1 MLKHACVLS
10 VCLALLVATAPS
22 ADTPG
27 QSEEDPAQQE
37 RQDEAV
43 AAERP
48 GDQGSEATQP
58 GRPASFPVHLATP
71 DNGAARSPS
80 ASTAPRPAMPAFV
93 HPQTV
98 QRVIPVR
105 MVAPNDIDGPSRAGF
120 APVGDPARVAAW
132 AGIHADSASRVET
145 TPSVGDSPS
154 APEQRIQPDHI
165 GVPPDATM
173 ASPPTAYDDPTP
185 RIEEE
190 TTAPLEAPVGPR
202 PPTMRAPGVRPEM
215 AVSHATEAPVMDG
228 IVDDA
233 SWALGD
239 VASGFLQREPRQ
251 GQGASERTE
260 VRILYD
266 DENLYIGVIAYD
278 SDPGAILASELRR
291 DALGG
296 GGSGGGG
303 DNRGSDDT
311 VSVVLDT
318 FNDGRSAFLF
328 RVNPLGARYD
338 ATIRNESEVNS
349 DWDEAWDAAAQITS
363 RGWEAELV
371 IPLGILRYSTSA
383 SGWGVDFER
392 QIRRK
397 NETVAWSNYR
407 RDFRFIAVSQA
418 GELRGFENLSLKQRF
433 RLRPYFLGTST
444 SLFEDPTR
452 TNSVDQQ
459 LGIDD
464 FKIQLTS
471 TLTADLTY
479 NTDFAQ
485 VELDDERVN
494 LTRFSLFF
502 PEKRDF
508 FLEGANNFSFGPRG
522 GDGST
527 EPPLLRLYHS
537 RNIGL
542 SDSGEPVPIDFGAKM
557 TGKMAGGTMGLLH
570 VRTDTPD
577 LVGGQQFT
585 ALRWRQDVLSRSNIG
600 ALVTN
605 VERADGGTNTVVG
618 ADASFTFF
626 DNLNIA
632 GFAAR
637 ATDDALEDGK
647 LAAQLRVAWQSDLW
661 RASFDLTHI
670 DPEFR
675 ADLGFVLRQDVVR
688 RVYRASWNPRPGGIP
703 WLRSVNFSAN
713 QTTFHDTH
721 GELVTRESW
730 AGAFLNTEA
739 GDFGGVI
746 GASFFERLDLPFQIH
761 PEVTIPPG
769 EYRFRYLYSLFR
781 SFAGRW
787 VSIGGDARIGSF
799 YDGTIVT
806 VSPRLTFRPSPN
818 LLISPAFS
826 FNKFDLPAGSFTSNV
841 LNTRVSYSFS
851 DRWLTDALMFS
862 TRCRCSPACATS
874 IASATT
880 SIWSTARPATTM
892 ASASADTTAP

>member
-1 MLKHACVLS
+1 MLKHKCVLS
-10 VCLALLVATAPS
+10 VCLALLVAAAPS
-22 ADTPG
+22 AHRPS
-27 QSEEDPAQQE
+27 QSEDDPAQQE

-48 GDQGSEATQP
+48 DDGASEATEP
-58 GRPASFPVHLATP
+58 RRPASFPVRLVTP
-71 DNGAARSPS
+71 DSGTERSPS
-80 ASTAPRPAMPAFV
+80 PSTARRRAMPASV
-93 HPQTV
+93 PPQTV
-98 QRVIPVR
+98 PRVIPVR
-105 MVAPNDIDGPSRAGF
+105 MVAPNELDGPPRSSF
-120 APVGDPARVAAW
+120 APVGDPTRVTAW
-132 AGIHADSASRVET
+132 AGIHADSVSGVET
-145 TPSVGDSPS
+145 SPSVGDSPS
-154 APEQRIQPDHI
+154 DPEQPIQPDHV
-165 GVPPDATM
+165 GV
-173 ASPPTAYDDPTP
+173 S
-185 RIEEE
+185 
-190 TTAPLEAPVGPR
+190 
-202 PPTMRAPGVRPEM
+202 PTMRAPGVRPEM
-215 AVSHATEAPVMDG
+215 AVSRATEAPVMDG

-233 SWALGD
+233 SWALAD

-296 GGSGGGG
+296 GGRGGGG

-383 SGWGVDFER
+383 SGWGIDFER

-397 NETVAWSNYR
+397 NESVAWSNYR

-418 GELRGFENLSLKQRF
+418 GDLRGFENLSLKQRF

-527 EPPLLRLYHS
+527 EAPLLRLYHS

-542 SDSGEPVPIDFGAKM
+542 SDSGKPVPIDFGAKM
-557 TGKMAGGTMGLLH
+557 TGKVAGGTMGLLH

-585 ALRWRQDVLSRSNIG
+585 ALRWRQDVLSRSNVG

-637 ATDDALEDGK
+637 ATDDTFEDGK
-647 LAAQLRVAWQSDLW
+647 FAGQVRVAWQSDLW

-721 GELVTRESW
+721 GELVGRESW

-739 GDFGGVI
+739 GDFGG
-746 GASFFERLDLPFQIH
+746 GARRELLRSPR
-761 PEVTIPPG
+761 PPLSDPSRG
-769 EYRFRYLYSLFR
+769 DYP
-781 SFAGRW
+781 AGRVQVPLPVQPLPQLRRSLGEHW
-787 VSIGGDARIGSF
+787 WRRAHRIVLRRDHRNAIATVDVPTEPQPAHLAR
-799 YDGTIVT
+799 
-806 VSPRLTFRPSPN
+806 L
-818 LLISPAFS
+818 
-826 FNKFDLPAGSFTSNV
+826 
-841 LNTRVSYSFS
+841 
-851 DRWLTDALMFS
+851 
-862 TRCRCSPACATS
+862 
-874 IASATT
+874 
-880 SIWSTARPATTM
+880 
-892 ASASADTTAP
+892 